1 MAGEQPV
8 NPYQTPQAEIT
19 DSMVINDEGE
29 LAGRGARL
37 GAAILDTL
45 FVIIAMIP
53 MFFMMANQ
61 QGGGDEQVMIGVAV
75 MMIGLLIL
83 LAINI
88 YFLHQ
93 NGQSI
98 GKRILGIKIVRTDGD
113 RAGVARIIFL
123 RAFVIGLLGNIP
135 IIGPII
141 SLADPLFIFRDDR
154 RCLHDLIADTK
165 VIVA

>member
-1 MAGEQPV
+1 
-8 NPYQTPQAEIT
+8 
-19 DSMVINDEGE
+19 MVINDEGE